1 LVLAKYRF
9 VTHILF
15 WLVYFAFSGLV
26 YHFGSGFGDGYNFI
40 FVYII
45 DVVTVYWCIH
55 FLLRRFLGRNQQ
67 VTKFAFYFF
76 ITLFANFA
84 LNFILQ
90 NFVFGELCT
99 DYMQCLGK
107 QAYSLQFSMVFISL
121 AIGLKLFQI
130 NRENLEQ
137 ISKLEKSK
145 VITELDSLKNQI
157 NPHFLFNTLNNVYIQ
172 TRIEPKKAADMVL
185 KLSDLLR
192 YQLYECAEDKVLLKS
207 EYEYLKNYVE
217 LQQLRISNI
226 DIKFEQKGS
235 FKGLM
240 VYPFMF
246 IPFLE
251 NAFKYGVSSKGVDNF
266 IYIFVEIVEK
276 YVIFAVKNSLNDT
289 IEHKKKEGQGGM
301 SNAKRRLELLYNG
314 KYELKTENR
323 DNYFYVELKINLE

>member
-1 LVLAKYRF
+1 M
-9 VTHILF
+9 
-15 WLVYFAFSGLV
+15 VYFAFSGLV

-45 DVVTVYWCIH
+45 DVITVYWCIH
-55 FLLRRFLGRNQQ
+55 FLLRKYLGREQKVN
-67 VTKFAFYFF
+67 KFAFYFF
-76 ITLFANFA
+76 VTLFVNFA

-90 NFVFGELCT
+90 NFVFGEICT

-121 AIGLKLFQI
+121 AIGLKLFQV

-137 ISKLEKSK
+137 INKLEKNK
-145 VITELDSLKNQI
+145 VIAELDSLKNQI

-172 TRIEPKKAADMVL
+172 TRIEPKKAAEMVL

-192 YQLYECAEDKVLLKS
+192 HQLYECAEDKVLLKS
-207 EYEYLKNYVE
+207 EFEYLKNYVE
-217 LQQLRISNI
+217 LQQLRITNI

-251 NAFKYGVSSKGVDNF
+251 NAFKNGVSSKGVENF

-276 YVIFAVKNSLNDT
+276 YVIFAVKNSINDT
-289 IEHKKKEGQGGM
+289 IEHNRKDGGDGLL
-301 SNAKRRLELLYNG
+301 NVKRRLELLYKG
-314 KYELKTENR
+314 KYDLKTENR

>member
-1 LVLAKYRF
+1 
-9 VTHILF
+9 
-15 WLVYFAFSGLV
+15 
-26 YHFGSGFGDGYNFI
+26 
-40 FVYII
+40 
-45 DVVTVYWCIH
+45 
-55 FLLRRFLGRNQQ
+55 
-67 VTKFAFYFF
+67 
-76 ITLFANFA
+76 
-84 LNFILQ
+84 
-90 NFVFGELCT
+90 
-99 DYMQCLGK
+99 
-107 QAYSLQFSMVFISL
+107 MVFISL

-137 ISKLEKSK
+137 INKLEKNK
-145 VITELDSLKNQI
+145 VLTELDSLKNQI

-217 LQQLRISNI
+217 LQQLRITNI

-251 NAFKYGVSSKGVDNF
+251 NAFKYGVSSKGVENF

-276 YVIFAVKNSLNDT
+276 YVIFAVKNSINDT
-289 IEHKKKEGQGGM
+289 IEHNKKEGQGGLT
-301 SNAKRRLELLYNG
+301 NVKRRLELLYQG